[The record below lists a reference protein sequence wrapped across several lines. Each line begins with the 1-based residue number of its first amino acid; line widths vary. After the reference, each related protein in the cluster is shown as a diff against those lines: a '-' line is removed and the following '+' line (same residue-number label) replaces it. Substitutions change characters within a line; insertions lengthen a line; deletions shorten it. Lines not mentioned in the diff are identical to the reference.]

1 MSEEPDMWQEI
12 IYPVA
17 FVLIVLLPAP
27 LLGNYL
33 YRVFEGKS
41 RWLAPL
47 ERATLACCGTDGR
60 EQDWKSYAL
69 SLLAFNGAG
78 FGLLFLILL
87 AQGLLPLNPQQLPGL
102 NWQLAF
108 NTAVSFMTNTNWQAY
123 SGEASLSYF
132 SQMVGLTTQNFV
144 SAATGAAVA
153 IALFRG
159 IARQQTTHLGNFW
172 QDLVRFCLYV
182 LLPMALILALLL
194 VWQGVPQSLSAYLPF
209 HALEGQEQLLPLG
222 PAASQIAIKQLGSNG
237 GGFFGINSAHPF
249 ENPTA
254 LSNWLEMVALLTL
267 AAAMVCTLGRYVKD
281 LAHSRAI
288 LIAMTIMLVLGLC
301 LAIGQELKPDPA
313 LAHLTSE
320 AGNWEGKESRFGPVL
335 SSIWEVAT
343 TAASNGSV
351 NAMHDSFAPLAGMV
365 AMINMLLGEV
375 VFGGVGAGIYG
386 MMLFVLL
393 TVFLCGLMV
402 GRTPTYLGKRLG
414 ITEMKWV
421 VASMLVMPVGVL
433 VIGGITLLMPDSAT
447 VIGHDGPHGLSLG
460 RRQQRLRLRRLCRR
474 RQLAVH
480 RHRAG
485 HAARSL
491 RLHHSGAGHRR
502 SAGPRPAP
510 GDERRGLPN
519 QRPALHHPADRHRA
533 ADGGAL
539 LPAGTGAGPGGGTPE
554 PAGRCLLM
562 LHTRLICVTNY
573 SMQGAFQ

>member
-1 MSEEPDMWQEI
+1 MWQEV

-17 FVLIVLLPAP
+17 FVLLVLLPAP
-27 LLGNYL
+27 LLGSYI

-41 RWLAPL
+41 RWLSPI

-78 FGLLFLILL
+78 FGLLFLILM

-102 NWQLAF
+102 NWELAF

-144 SAATGAAVA
+144 SAGTGATVAV
-153 IALFRG
+153 ALFRG
-159 IARQQTTHLGNFW
+159 ISRQQTIHLGNFW

-182 LLPMALILALLL
+182 LLPMALIMALLL
-194 VWQGVPQSLSAYLPF
+194 VWQGVPQTLSAYLPF
-209 HALEGQEQLLPLG
+209 HSLEGQEQLLPLG

-237 GGFFGINSAHPF
+237 GGFFGVNSAHPF

-267 AAAMVCTLGRYVKD
+267 PAALVCTLGRYVKD
-281 LAHSRAI
+281 TGHGRAI
-288 LIAMTIMLVLGLC
+288 LTAMALLFVLGLS
-301 LAIGQELKPDPA
+301 LSVTQEMRPDPN
-313 LAHLTSE
+313 LTQLTTQM
-320 AGNWEGKESRFGPVL
+320 GNWEGKESRFGPVL

-351 NAMHDSFAPLAGMV
+351 NAMHDSFTPLGGMV
-365 AMINMLLGEV
+365 GMFNMLLGEV

-433 VIGGITLLMPDSAT
+433 VLGGVTLLMPDAST
-447 VIGHDGPHGLSLG
+447 IIGHEGPHGLSRLIYAYASAAGNNGSAFAGLAAADSWQCIAIGLAMLLG
-460 RRQQRLRLRRLCRR
+460 RFGYIIPVLAIAG
-474 RQLAVH
+474 QLA
-480 RHRAG
+480 RAPRQETG
-485 HAARSL
+485 ESDFPIRGPLFITLLIITVLLIGGLSFLPVLALGPVAEHLSL
-491 RLHHSGAGHRR
+491 
-502 SAGPRPAP
+502 
-510 GDERRGLPN
+510 
-519 QRPALHHPADRHRA
+519 
-533 ADGGAL
+533 
-539 LPAGTGAGPGGGTPE
+539 
-554 PAGRCLLM
+554 
-562 LHTRLICVTNY
+562 
-573 SMQGAFQ
+573 MQGAF

>member
-1 MSEEPDMWQEI
+1 MWQEV

-17 FVLIVLLPAP
+17 FVLLVLLPAP
-27 LLGNYL
+27 LLGSYI

-41 RWLAPL
+41 RWLSPI

-78 FGLLFLILL
+78 FGLLFLILM

-102 NWQLAF
+102 NWELAF

-144 SAATGAAVA
+144 SAGTGATVAV
-153 IALFRG
+153 ALFRG
-159 IARQQTTHLGNFW
+159 ISRQQTIHLGNFW

-182 LLPMALILALLL
+182 LLPMALIMALLL

-209 HALEGQEQLLPLG
+209 HSLEGQEQLLPLG

-237 GGFFGINSAHPF
+237 GGFFGVNSAHPF

-267 AAAMVCTLGRYVKD
+267 PAALVCTLGRYVKD
-281 LAHSRAI
+281 TGHGRAI
-288 LIAMTIMLVLGLC
+288 LTAMALLFVLGLS
-301 LAIGQELKPDPA
+301 LSVTQEMKPDPN
-313 LAHLTSE
+313 LTQLTTQM
-320 AGNWEGKESRFGPVL
+320 GNWEGKESRFGPVL

-351 NAMHDSFAPLAGMV
+351 NAMHDSFTPLGGMV
-365 AMINMLLGEV
+365 GMFNMLLGEV

-433 VIGGITLLMPDSAT
+433 VIGGVTLLMPDAST
-447 VIGHDGPHGLSLG
+447 IIGHEGPHGLSRLIYAYASAAGNNGSAFAGLAAADSWQCIAIGLAMLLG
-460 RRQQRLRLRRLCRR
+460 RFGYIIPVLAIAG
-474 RQLAVH
+474 QLA
-480 RHRAG
+480 RAPRQETG
-485 HAARSL
+485 ESDFPIRGPLFITLLIITVLLIGGLSFLPVLALGPVAEHLSL
-491 RLHHSGAGHRR
+491 
-502 SAGPRPAP
+502 
-510 GDERRGLPN
+510 
-519 QRPALHHPADRHRA
+519 
-533 ADGGAL
+533 
-539 LPAGTGAGPGGGTPE
+539 
-554 PAGRCLLM
+554 
-562 LHTRLICVTNY
+562 I
-573 SMQGAFQ
+573 QGAF

>member
-1 MSEEPDMWQEI
+1 MWQEI

-17 FVLIVLLPAP
+17 FVLLVLLPAP

-41 RWLAPL
+41 RWLAPV

-237 GGFFGINSAHPF
+237 GGFFGV
-249 ENPTA
+249 T
-254 LSNWLEMVALLTL
+254 LLTL

-288 LIAMTIMLVLGLC
+288 LVAMTLMMVIGLFVS
-301 LAIGQELKPDPA
+301 ITQELKPDPA
-313 LAHLTSE
+313 LAQLTTDASSR
-320 AGNWEGKESRFGPVL
+320 AGNWEGKESRFGPLL

-343 TAASNGSV
+343 TAASTGAV
-351 NAMHDSFAPLAGMV
+351 NAMHDSFTPLGGMV
-365 AMINMLLGEV
+365 GMINMLLGEV
-375 VFGGVGAGIYG
+375 IFGGVGSGIYG

-447 VIGHDGPHGLSLG
+447 VIGHDGPHGLSRLIYAYASAAGNNGSAFAGLAAADSWQCIAIGLAMLLG
-460 RRQQRLRLRRLCRR
+460 RFGYIIPVLAIAG
-474 RQLAVH
+474 QLA
-480 RHRAG
+480 RAPRQE
-485 HAARSL
+485 RSEGDFPV
-491 RLHHSGAGHRR
+491 SGPLFITLLIVTVLLMGGLSFLPVLAL
-502 SAGPRPAP
+502 GPVA
-510 GDERRGLPN
+510 EHLS
-519 QRPALHHPADRHRA
+519 LL
-533 ADGGAL
+533 GGA
-539 LPAGTGAGPGGGTPE
+539 
-554 PAGRCLLM
+554 
-562 LHTRLICVTNY
+562 
-573 SMQGAFQ
+573 F

>member
-1 MSEEPDMWQEI
+1 MWQEV

-17 FVLIVLLPAP
+17 FVLLVLLPAP
-27 LLGNYL
+27 LLGSYI

-41 RWLAPL
+41 RWLSPI

-78 FGLLFLILL
+78 FGLLFLILM

-102 NWQLAF
+102 NWELAF

-144 SAATGAAVA
+144 SAGTGATVAV
-153 IALFRG
+153 ALFRG
-159 IARQQTTHLGNFW
+159 ISRQQTIHLGNFW

-182 LLPMALILALLL
+182 LLPMALIMALLL

-209 HALEGQEQLLPLG
+209 HSLEGQEQLLPLG

-237 GGFFGINSAHPF
+237 GGFFGVNSAHPF

-267 AAAMVCTLGRYVKD
+267 PAALVCTLGRYVKD
-281 LAHSRAI
+281 TGHGRAI
-288 LIAMTIMLVLGLC
+288 LTAMALLFILGLS
-301 LAIGQELKPDPA
+301 LSVTQEMKPDPN
-313 LAHLTSE
+313 LTQLTTQM
-320 AGNWEGKESRFGPVL
+320 GNWEGKESRFGPVL

-351 NAMHDSFAPLAGMV
+351 NAMHDSFTPLGGMV
-365 AMINMLLGEV
+365 GMFNMLLGEV

-433 VIGGITLLMPDSAT
+433 VIGGVTLLMPDAST
-447 VIGHDGPHGLSLG
+447 IIGHEGPHGLSRLIYAYASAAGNNGSAFAGLAAADSWQCIAIGLAMLLG
-460 RRQQRLRLRRLCRR
+460 RFGYIIPVLAIAG
-474 RQLAVH
+474 QLA
-480 RHRAG
+480 RAPRQEKG
-485 HAARSL
+485 ESDFPIRGPLFITLLIITVLLIGGLSFLPVLALGPVAEHLSL
-491 RLHHSGAGHRR
+491 
-502 SAGPRPAP
+502 
-510 GDERRGLPN
+510 
-519 QRPALHHPADRHRA
+519 
-533 ADGGAL
+533 
-539 LPAGTGAGPGGGTPE
+539 
-554 PAGRCLLM
+554 
-562 LHTRLICVTNY
+562 
-573 SMQGAFQ
+573 MQGAF

>member
-1 MSEEPDMWQEI
+1 MWQEV

-17 FVLIVLLPAP
+17 FVLLVLLPAP
-27 LLGNYL
+27 LLGSYI

-41 RWLAPL
+41 RWLSPI

-78 FGLLFLILL
+78 FGLLFLILM

-102 NWQLAF
+102 NWELAF

-144 SAATGAAVA
+144 SAGTGATVAV
-153 IALFRG
+153 ALFRG
-159 IARQQTTHLGNFW
+159 ISRQQTIHLGNFW

-182 LLPMALILALLL
+182 LLPMALIMALLL

-209 HALEGQEQLLPLG
+209 HSLEGQEQLLPLG

-237 GGFFGINSAHPF
+237 GGFFGVNSAHPF

-267 AAAMVCTLGRYVKD
+267 PAALVCTLGRYVKD
-281 LAHSRAI
+281 TGHGRAI
-288 LIAMTIMLVLGLC
+288 LTAMALLFVLGLS
-301 LAIGQELKPDPA
+301 ISVTQEMKPDPN
-313 LAHLTSE
+313 LTQLTTQV
-320 AGNWEGKESRFGPVL
+320 GNWEGKESRFGPVL

-351 NAMHDSFAPLAGMV
+351 NAMHDSFTPLGGMV
-365 AMINMLLGEV
+365 GMFNMLLGEV

-433 VIGGITLLMPDSAT
+433 VIGGVTLLMPDAST
-447 VIGHDGPHGLSLG
+447 IIGHEGPHGLSRLIYAYASAAGNNGSAFAGLAAADSWQCIAIGLAMLLG
-460 RRQQRLRLRRLCRR
+460 RFGYIIPVLAIAG
-474 RQLAVH
+474 QLA
-480 RHRAG
+480 RAPRQETG
-485 HAARSL
+485 ESDFPIRGPLFITLLIITVLLIGGLSFLPVLALGPVAEHLSL
-491 RLHHSGAGHRR
+491 
-502 SAGPRPAP
+502 
-510 GDERRGLPN
+510 
-519 QRPALHHPADRHRA
+519 
-533 ADGGAL
+533 
-539 LPAGTGAGPGGGTPE
+539 
-554 PAGRCLLM
+554 
-562 LHTRLICVTNY
+562 
-573 SMQGAFQ
+573 MQGAF

>member
-1 MSEEPDMWQEI
+1 MWQEV

-17 FVLIVLLPAP
+17 FVLLVLLPAP
-27 LLGNYL
+27 LLGNYI
-33 YRVFEGKS
+33 YRVFEGKT
-41 RWLAPL
+41 RWLAPV

-78 FGLLFLILL
+78 FGLLFLILM

-102 NWQLAF
+102 SWQLAF

-144 SAATGAAVA
+144 SAGTGAAVA

-159 IARQQTTHLGNFW
+159 IARQQTINLGNFW

-182 LLPMALILALLL
+182 LLPIALIMALVL

-209 HALEGQEQLLPLG
+209 HGVEGQEQLLPLG

-254 LSNWLEMVALLTL
+254 LSNWLEMVTLLTI
-267 AAAMVCTLGRYVKD
+267 AAAMVFTLGRYVKD
-281 LAHSRAI
+281 MAHSRAI
-288 LIAMTIMLVLGLC
+288 LGAMTLMLVLGLFVS
-301 LAIGQELKPDPA
+301 ITQELKLDPA
-313 LAHLTSE
+313 LAHLTTDASNM

-365 AMINMLLGEV
+365 GMINMLLGEV

-433 VIGGITLLMPDSAT
+433 VIGGVTLLMPDAST
-447 VIGHDGPHGLSLG
+447 IIGHDGPHGLSRLIYAYASAAGNNGSAFAGFAAGDNWQCIAIGLAMLLG
-460 RRQQRLRLRRLCRR
+460 RFGYIIPVLAIAG
-474 RQLAVH
+474 QLA
-480 RHRAG
+480 RAPRQETSEG
-485 HAARSL
+485 DFPISGPLFVTLLIITVLLIGGLSFLPVLALGPVAEHLSL
-491 RLHHSGAGHRR
+491 L
-502 SAGPRPAP
+502 
-510 GDERRGLPN
+510 
-519 QRPALHHPADRHRA
+519 
-533 ADGGAL
+533 GGA
-539 LPAGTGAGPGGGTPE
+539 
-554 PAGRCLLM
+554 
-562 LHTRLICVTNY
+562 
-573 SMQGAFQ
+573 F

>member
-1 MSEEPDMWQEI
+1 MWQEV

-17 FVLIVLLPAP
+17 FVLLVLLPAP
-27 LLGNYL
+27 LLGSYI

-41 RWLAPL
+41 RWLSPI

-78 FGLLFLILL
+78 FGLLFLILM

-102 NWQLAF
+102 NWELAF

-144 SAATGAAVA
+144 SAGTGATVAV
-153 IALFRG
+153 ALFRG
-159 IARQQTTHLGNFW
+159 ISRQQTIHLGNFW

-182 LLPMALILALLL
+182 LLPMALIMALLL

-209 HALEGQEQLLPLG
+209 HSLEGQEQLLPLG

-237 GGFFGINSAHPF
+237 GGFFGVNSAHPF

-267 AAAMVCTLGRYVKD
+267 PAALVCTLGRYVKD
-281 LAHSRAI
+281 TGHGRAI
-288 LIAMTIMLVLGLC
+288 LTAMALLFVLGLS
-301 LAIGQELKPDPA
+301 LSVTQEMKPDPN
-313 LAHLTSE
+313 LTQLTTQV
-320 AGNWEGKESRFGPVL
+320 GNWEGKESRFGPVL

-351 NAMHDSFAPLAGMV
+351 NAMHDSFTPLGGMV
-365 AMINMLLGEV
+365 GMFNMLLGEV

-433 VIGGITLLMPDSAT
+433 VIGGVTLLMPDAST
-447 VIGHDGPHGLSLG
+447 IIGHEGPHGLSRLIYAYASAAGNNGSAFAGLAAADSWQCIAIGLAMLLG
-460 RRQQRLRLRRLCRR
+460 RFGYIIPVLAIAG
-474 RQLAVH
+474 QLA
-480 RHRAG
+480 RAPRQETG
-485 HAARSL
+485 ESDFPIR
-491 RLHHSGAGHRR
+491 
-502 SAGPRPAP
+502 GPLFITLLIITVLLI
-510 GDERRGLPN
+510 GGLSFLPVL
-519 QRPALHHPADRHRA
+519 AL
-533 ADGGAL
+533 
-539 LPAGTGAGPGGGTPE
+539 GPVAE
-554 PAGRCLLM
+554 HLNL
-562 LHTRLICVTNY
+562 
-573 SMQGAFQ
+573 MQGAF

>member
-1 MSEEPDMWQEI
+1 MWQEM

-17 FVLIVLLPAP
+17 FVLLVLLPAP

-33 YRVFEGKS
+33 YRVFEGQC
-41 RWLAPL
+41 RWLAPV
-47 ERATLACCGTDGR
+47 ERATLLCCGTDGR
-60 EQDWKSYAL
+60 EQDWKSYTL

-78 FGLLFLILL
+78 FGLLFLILM

-153 IALFRG
+153 VAMFRG

-172 QDLVRFCLYV
+172 LDLVRFCLYV
-182 LLPMALILALLL
+182 LLPMSLILALLL

-209 HALEGQEQLLPLG
+209 HTLEGQEQLLPLG

-237 GGFFGINSAHPF
+237 GGFFGINSAHPL

-267 AAAMVCTLGRYVKD
+267 AAAMVFTLGRYVKD
-281 LAHSRAI
+281 MAHSRAI
-288 LIAMTIMLVLGLC
+288 VIAMTIMLALGLFVS
-301 LAIGQELKPDPA
+301 ITQEMKLDPA
-313 LAHLTSE
+313 LTHLASE

-351 NAMHDSFAPLAGMV
+351 NSMHDSFAPLSGMV

-433 VIGGITLLMPDSAT
+433 VIGGVTLLMPDAAT
-447 VIGHDGPHGLSLG
+447 IIGHDGPHGLSRLIYAYASAAGNNGSAFAGFAAGDNWQCVAIGLAMLLG
-460 RRQQRLRLRRLCRR
+460 RFGYIIPIMAIAG
-474 RQLAVH
+474 QLA
-480 RHRAG
+480 RAPRQEISEG
-485 HAARSL
+485 DFPIR
-491 RLHHSGAGHRR
+491 
-502 SAGPRPAP
+502 GPLFITLLIITVLLI
-510 GDERRGLPN
+510 GGLSFLPVL
-519 QRPALHHPADRHRA
+519 AL
-533 ADGGAL
+533 
-539 LPAGTGAGPGGGTPE
+539 GPVAE
-554 PAGRCLLM
+554 HLM
-562 LHTRLICVTNY
+562 L
-573 SMQGAFQ
+573 GAF

>member
-1 MSEEPDMWQEI
+1 MWQEM

-17 FVLIVLLPAP
+17 FVLLVLLPAP

-33 YRVFEGKS
+33 YRVFEGQC
-41 RWLAPL
+41 RWLAPV
-47 ERATLACCGTDGR
+47 ERATLLCCGTDGR
-60 EQDWKSYAL
+60 EQDWKSYTL

-78 FGLLFLILL
+78 FGLLFLILM

-153 IALFRG
+153 VAMFRG

-172 QDLVRFCLYV
+172 LDLVRFCLYV
-182 LLPMALILALLL
+182 LLPMSLILALLL

-209 HALEGQEQLLPLG
+209 HTLEGQEQLLPLG

-267 AAAMVCTLGRYVKD
+267 AAAMVFTLGRYVKD
-281 LAHSRAI
+281 MAHSRAI
-288 LIAMTIMLVLGLC
+288 VIAMTIMLALGLFVS
-301 LAIGQELKPDPA
+301 ITQEMKLDPA
-313 LAHLTSE
+313 LTHLASE

-351 NAMHDSFAPLAGMV
+351 NSMHDSFAPLSGMV

-433 VIGGITLLMPDSAT
+433 VIGGVTLLMPDAST
-447 VIGHDGPHGLSLG
+447 IIGHDGPHGLSRLIYAYASAAGNNGSAFAGFAAGDNWQCVAIGLAMLLG
-460 RRQQRLRLRRLCRR
+460 RFGYIIPIMAIAG
-474 RQLAVH
+474 QLA
-480 RHRAG
+480 RAPRQEISEG
-485 HAARSL
+485 DFPIR
-491 RLHHSGAGHRR
+491 
-502 SAGPRPAP
+502 GPLFITLLIITVLLI
-510 GDERRGLPN
+510 GGLSFLPVL
-519 QRPALHHPADRHRA
+519 AL
-533 ADGGAL
+533 
-539 LPAGTGAGPGGGTPE
+539 GPVAE
-554 PAGRCLLM
+554 HLM
-562 LHTRLICVTNY
+562 L
-573 SMQGAFQ
+573 GAF

>member
-1 MSEEPDMWQEI
+1 MWQEV

-17 FVLIVLLPAP
+17 FVLLVLLPAP
-27 LLGNYL
+27 LLGSYI

-41 RWLAPL
+41 RWLSPI

-78 FGLLFLILL
+78 FGLLFLILM

-102 NWQLAF
+102 NWELAF

-144 SAATGAAVA
+144 SAGTGATVAV
-153 IALFRG
+153 ALFRG
-159 IARQQTTHLGNFW
+159 ISRQQTIHLGNFW

-182 LLPMALILALLL
+182 LLPMALIMALLL

-209 HALEGQEQLLPLG
+209 HSLEGQEQLLPLG

-237 GGFFGINSAHPF
+237 GGFFGVNSAHPF

-267 AAAMVCTLGRYVKD
+267 PAALVCTLGRYVKD
-281 LAHSRAI
+281 TGHGRAI
-288 LIAMTIMLVLGLC
+288 LTAMALLFVLGLS
-301 LAIGQELKPDPA
+301 ISVTQEMKPDPN
-313 LAHLTSE
+313 LTQLTTQV
-320 AGNWEGKESRFGPVL
+320 GNWEGKESRFGPVL

-351 NAMHDSFAPLAGMV
+351 NAMHDSFTPLGGMV
-365 AMINMLLGEV
+365 GMFNMLLGEV

-433 VIGGITLLMPDSAT
+433 VIGGVTLLMPDAST
-447 VIGHDGPHGLSLG
+447 IIGHEGPHGLSRLIYAYASAAGNNGSAFAGLAAADSWQCIAIGLAMLLG
-460 RRQQRLRLRRLCRR
+460 RFGYIIPVLAIAG
-474 RQLAVH
+474 QLA
-480 RHRAG
+480 RAPRQETG
-485 HAARSL
+485 EGDFPIRGPLFITLLIITVLLIGGLSFLPVLALGPVAEHLSL
-491 RLHHSGAGHRR
+491 
-502 SAGPRPAP
+502 
-510 GDERRGLPN
+510 
-519 QRPALHHPADRHRA
+519 
-533 ADGGAL
+533 
-539 LPAGTGAGPGGGTPE
+539 
-554 PAGRCLLM
+554 
-562 LHTRLICVTNY
+562 
-573 SMQGAFQ
+573 MQGAF

>member
-1 MSEEPDMWQEI
+1 MWQEV

-17 FVLIVLLPAP
+17 FVLLVLLPAP
-27 LLGNYL
+27 LLGSYI

-41 RWLAPL
+41 RWLSPI

-78 FGLLFLILL
+78 FGLLFLILM
-87 AQGLLPLNPQQLPGL
+87 AQGLLPLNPLQLPGL
-102 NWQLAF
+102 NWELAF

-144 SAATGAAVA
+144 SAGTGAAVA
-153 IALFRG
+153 VALFRG
-159 IARQQTTHLGNFW
+159 ISRQQTIHLGNFW

-182 LLPMALILALLL
+182 LLPMALIMALLL

-209 HALEGQEQLLPLG
+209 HSLEGQEQLLPLG

-237 GGFFGINSAHPF
+237 GGFFGVNSAHPF

-267 AAAMVCTLGRYVKD
+267 PAALVCTLGRYVKD
-281 LAHSRAI
+281 TGHGRAI
-288 LIAMTIMLVLGLC
+288 LTAMALLFVLGLS
-301 LAIGQELKPDPA
+301 ISVTQEMKPDPN
-313 LAHLTSE
+313 LTQLTTQV
-320 AGNWEGKESRFGPVL
+320 GNWEGKESRFGPVL

-351 NAMHDSFAPLAGMV
+351 NAMHDSFTPLGGMV
-365 AMINMLLGEV
+365 GMFNMLLGEV

-421 VASMLVMPVGVL
+421 VASMLVMPAGVL
-433 VIGGITLLMPDSAT
+433 VIGGVTLLMPDAST
-447 VIGHDGPHGLSLG
+447 IIGHEGHHGLSRLIYAYASAAGNNGSAFAGLAAADSWQCIAIGLAMLLG
-460 RRQQRLRLRRLCRR
+460 RFGYIIPVLAIAG
-474 RQLAVH
+474 QLA
-480 RHRAG
+480 RAPRQETG
-485 HAARSL
+485 ESDFPIRGPLFITLLIITVLLIGGLSFLPVLALGPVAEHLSL
-491 RLHHSGAGHRR
+491 
-502 SAGPRPAP
+502 
-510 GDERRGLPN
+510 
-519 QRPALHHPADRHRA
+519 
-533 ADGGAL
+533 
-539 LPAGTGAGPGGGTPE
+539 
-554 PAGRCLLM
+554 
-562 LHTRLICVTNY
+562 
-573 SMQGAFQ
+573 MQGAF

>member
-1 MSEEPDMWQEI
+1 MWQEV

-17 FVLIVLLPAP
+17 FVLLVLLPAP
-27 LLGNYL
+27 LLGSYI

-41 RWLAPL
+41 RWLSPI

-78 FGLLFLILL
+78 FGLLFLILM

-102 NWQLAF
+102 NWELAF

-144 SAATGAAVA
+144 SAGTGATVAV
-153 IALFRG
+153 ALFRG
-159 IARQQTTHLGNFW
+159 ISRQQTIHLGNFW

-182 LLPMALILALLL
+182 LLPLALIMALLL

-209 HALEGQEQLLPLG
+209 HSLEGQEQLLPLG

-237 GGFFGINSAHPF
+237 GGFFGVNSAHPF

-267 AAAMVCTLGRYVKD
+267 PAALVCTLGRYVKD
-281 LAHSRAI
+281 TGHGRAI
-288 LIAMTIMLVLGLC
+288 LTAMALLFILGLS
-301 LAIGQELKPDPA
+301 LSVTQEMKPDPN
-313 LAHLTSE
+313 LTQLTTQM
-320 AGNWEGKESRFGPVL
+320 GNWEGKESRFGPVL

-351 NAMHDSFAPLAGMV
+351 NAMHDSFTPLGGMV
-365 AMINMLLGEV
+365 GMFNMLLGEV

-433 VIGGITLLMPDSAT
+433 VIGGVTLLMPDAST
-447 VIGHDGPHGLSLG
+447 IIGHEGPHGLSRLIYAYASAAGNNGSAFAGLAAADSWQCIAIGLAMLLG
-460 RRQQRLRLRRLCRR
+460 RFGYIIPVLAIAG
-474 RQLAVH
+474 QLA
-480 RHRAG
+480 RAPRQETG
-485 HAARSL
+485 ESDFPIRGPLFITLLIITVLLIGGLSFLPVLALGPVAEHLSL
-491 RLHHSGAGHRR
+491 
-502 SAGPRPAP
+502 
-510 GDERRGLPN
+510 
-519 QRPALHHPADRHRA
+519 
-533 ADGGAL
+533 
-539 LPAGTGAGPGGGTPE
+539 
-554 PAGRCLLM
+554 
-562 LHTRLICVTNY
+562 
-573 SMQGAFQ
+573 MQGAF

>member
-1 MSEEPDMWQEI
+1 MWQEV

-17 FVLIVLLPAP
+17 FVLLVLLPAP
-27 LLGNYL
+27 LLGSYM

-41 RWLAPL
+41 RWLSPI

-69 SLLAFNGAG
+69 SLLAFNGVG
-78 FGLLFLILL
+78 FGLLFLILM

-102 NWQLAF
+102 NWELAF

-144 SAATGAAVA
+144 SAGTGAAVA
-153 IALFRG
+153 VALFRG
-159 IARQQTTHLGNFW
+159 ISRQQTIHLGNFW

-182 LLPMALILALLL
+182 LLPLALIMALLL

-209 HALEGQEQLLPLG
+209 HSLEGQEQLLPLG

-237 GGFFGINSAHPF
+237 GGFFGVNSAHPF

-254 LSNWLEMVALLTL
+254 LSNWLEMVTLLTIP
-267 AAAMVCTLGRYVKD
+267 AALVCTLGRYVKD
-281 LAHSRAI
+281 TGHGRAI
-288 LIAMTIMLVLGLC
+288 LTAMALLFVLGLC
-301 LAIGQELKPDPA
+301 LSLSQEMKLDPN
-313 LAHLTSE
+313 LADITSQ

-343 TAASNGSV
+343 TAASNGAV
-351 NAMHDSFAPLAGMV
+351 NSMHDSFTPLGGMV
-365 AMINMLLGEV
+365 GMINMLLGEV
-375 VFGGVGAGIYG
+375 IFGGVGSGIYG

-433 VIGGITLLMPDSAT
+433 VLGGVTLLMPDAST
-447 VIGHDGPHGLSLG
+447 IIGHEGPHGLSRLIYAYASAAGNNGSAFAGLAAADSWQCIAIGLAMLLG
-460 RRQQRLRLRRLCRR
+460 RFGYIIPVLAIAG
-474 RQLAVH
+474 QLA
-480 RHRAG
+480 RAPRQETG
-485 HAARSL
+485 EGDFPIRGPLFITLLIITVLLIGGLSFLPVLALGPVAEHLSL
-491 RLHHSGAGHRR
+491 
-502 SAGPRPAP
+502 
-510 GDERRGLPN
+510 
-519 QRPALHHPADRHRA
+519 
-533 ADGGAL
+533 
-539 LPAGTGAGPGGGTPE
+539 
-554 PAGRCLLM
+554 
-562 LHTRLICVTNY
+562 
-573 SMQGAFQ
+573 MQGAF

>member
-1 MSEEPDMWQEI
+1 MWQEV

-17 FVLIVLLPAP
+17 FVLLVLLPAP
-27 LLGNYL
+27 LLGSYM

-41 RWLAPL
+41 RWLSPI

-78 FGLLFLILL
+78 FGLLFLILM

-102 NWQLAF
+102 NWELAF

-144 SAATGAAVA
+144 SAGTGAAVA
-153 IALFRG
+153 VALFRG
-159 IARQQTTHLGNFW
+159 ISRQQTIHLGNFW

-182 LLPMALILALLL
+182 LLPLALIMALLL

-209 HALEGQEQLLPLG
+209 HSLEGQEQLLPLG

-237 GGFFGINSAHPF
+237 GGFFGVNSAHPF

-254 LSNWLEMVALLTL
+254 LSNWLEMVTLLTIP
-267 AAAMVCTLGRYVKD
+267 AALVCTLGRYVKD
-281 LAHSRAI
+281 TGHGRAI
-288 LIAMTIMLVLGLC
+288 LTAMALLFVLGLC
-301 LAIGQELKPDPA
+301 LSLSQEMKLDPN
-313 LAHLTSE
+313 LADITSQ

-343 TAASNGSV
+343 TAASNGAV
-351 NAMHDSFAPLAGMV
+351 NSMHDSFTPLGGMV
-365 AMINMLLGEV
+365 GMINMLLGEV
-375 VFGGVGAGIYG
+375 IFGGVGSGIYG

-433 VIGGITLLMPDSAT
+433 VLGGVTLLMPDAST
-447 VIGHDGPHGLSLG
+447 IIGHEGPHGLSRLIYAYASAAGNNGSAFAGLAAADSWQCIAIGLAMLLG
-460 RRQQRLRLRRLCRR
+460 RFGYIIPVLAIAG
-474 RQLAVH
+474 QLA
-480 RHRAG
+480 RAPRQETG
-485 HAARSL
+485 EGDFPIRGPLFITLLIITVLLIGGLSFLPVLALGPVAEHLSL
-491 RLHHSGAGHRR
+491 
-502 SAGPRPAP
+502 
-510 GDERRGLPN
+510 
-519 QRPALHHPADRHRA
+519 
-533 ADGGAL
+533 
-539 LPAGTGAGPGGGTPE
+539 
-554 PAGRCLLM
+554 
-562 LHTRLICVTNY
+562 
-573 SMQGAFQ
+573 MQGAF

>member
-1 MSEEPDMWQEI
+1 MWQEV
-12 IYPVA
+12 IYPIA
-17 FVLIVLLPAP
+17 FVLLVLLPAP
-27 LLGNYL
+27 LLGSYI

-41 RWLAPL
+41 RWLSPI

-78 FGLLFLILL
+78 FGLLFLILM

-102 NWQLAF
+102 NWELAF

-144 SAATGAAVA
+144 SAGTGAAVA
-153 IALFRG
+153 VALFRG
-159 IARQQTTHLGNFW
+159 ISRQQTIHLGNFW

-182 LLPMALILALLL
+182 LLPLALIMALLL

-209 HALEGQEQLLPLG
+209 HSLEGQEQLLPLG

-237 GGFFGINSAHPF
+237 GGFFGVNSAHPF

-254 LSNWLEMVALLTL
+254 LSNWLEMVTLLTIP
-267 AAAMVCTLGRYVKD
+267 AALVCTLGRYVKD
-281 LAHSRAI
+281 TGHGRAI
-288 LIAMTIMLVLGLC
+288 LTAMALLFVLGLC
-301 LAIGQELKPDPA
+301 LSLSQEMKLDPN
-313 LAHLTSE
+313 LADITSQ

-343 TAASNGSV
+343 TAASNGAV
-351 NAMHDSFAPLAGMV
+351 NSMHDSFTPLGGMV
-365 AMINMLLGEV
+365 GMINMLLGEV
-375 VFGGVGAGIYG
+375 IFGGVGSGIYG

-433 VIGGITLLMPDSAT
+433 VLGGVTLLMPDAST
-447 VIGHDGPHGLSLG
+447 IIGHEGPHGLSRLIYAYASAAGNNGSAFAGLAAADSWQCIAIGLAMLLG
-460 RRQQRLRLRRLCRR
+460 RFGYIIPVLAIAG
-474 RQLAVH
+474 QLA
-480 RHRAG
+480 RAPRQETG
-485 HAARSL
+485 EGDFPIRGPLFITLLIITVLLIGGLSFLPVLALGPVAEHLSL
-491 RLHHSGAGHRR
+491 
-502 SAGPRPAP
+502 
-510 GDERRGLPN
+510 
-519 QRPALHHPADRHRA
+519 
-533 ADGGAL
+533 
-539 LPAGTGAGPGGGTPE
+539 
-554 PAGRCLLM
+554 
-562 LHTRLICVTNY
+562 
-573 SMQGAFQ
+573 MQGAF

>member
-1 MSEEPDMWQEI
+1 MWQEM

-17 FVLIVLLPAP
+17 FVLLVLLPAP

-33 YRVFEGKS
+33 YRVFEGQC
-41 RWLAPL
+41 RWLAPV
-47 ERATLACCGTDGR
+47 ERATLFCCGTDGR
-60 EQDWKSYAL
+60 EQDWKSYTL

-78 FGLLFLILL
+78 FGLLFLILM

-153 IALFRG
+153 VAMFRG

-172 QDLVRFCLYV
+172 LDLVRFCLYV
-182 LLPMALILALLL
+182 LLPMSLILALLL

-209 HALEGQEQLLPLG
+209 HTLEGQEQLLPLG

-267 AAAMVCTLGRYVKD
+267 AAAMVFTLGRYVKD
-281 LAHSRAI
+281 MAHSRAI
-288 LIAMTIMLVLGLC
+288 VIAMTIMLALGLFVS
-301 LAIGQELKPDPA
+301 ITQEMKLDPA
-313 LAHLTSE
+313 LTHLASE

-351 NAMHDSFAPLAGMV
+351 NSMHDSFAPLSGMV

-375 VFGGVGAGIYG
+375 VFGAVGAGIYG

-433 VIGGITLLMPDSAT
+433 VIGGVTLLMPDAAT
-447 VIGHDGPHGLSLG
+447 IIGHDGPHGLSRLIYAYASAAGNNGSAFAGFAAGDNWQCVAIGLAMLLG
-460 RRQQRLRLRRLCRR
+460 RFGYIIPIMAIAG
-474 RQLAVH
+474 QLA
-480 RHRAG
+480 RAPRQEISEG
-485 HAARSL
+485 DFPIR
-491 RLHHSGAGHRR
+491 
-502 SAGPRPAP
+502 GPLFITLLIITVLLI
-510 GDERRGLPN
+510 GGLSFLPVL
-519 QRPALHHPADRHRA
+519 AL
-533 ADGGAL
+533 
-539 LPAGTGAGPGGGTPE
+539 GPVAE
-554 PAGRCLLM
+554 HLM
-562 LHTRLICVTNY
+562 L
-573 SMQGAFQ
+573 GAF

>member
-1 MSEEPDMWQEI
+1 MWQEV

-17 FVLIVLLPAP
+17 FVLLVLLPAP
-27 LLGNYL
+27 LLGSYI

-41 RWLAPL
+41 RWLSPI

-78 FGLLFLILL
+78 FGLLFLILM
-87 AQGLLPLNPQQLPGL
+87 AQGLLPLNPLQLPGL
-102 NWQLAF
+102 NWELAF

-144 SAATGAAVA
+144 SAGTGAAVA
-153 IALFRG
+153 VALFRG
-159 IARQQTTHLGNFW
+159 ISRQQTIHLGNFW

-182 LLPMALILALLL
+182 LLPMALIMALLL

-209 HALEGQEQLLPLG
+209 HSLEGQEQLLPLG

-237 GGFFGINSAHPF
+237 GGFFGVNSAHPF

-267 AAAMVCTLGRYVKD
+267 PAALVCTLGRYVKD
-281 LAHSRAI
+281 TGHGRAI
-288 LIAMTIMLVLGLC
+288 LTAMALLFVLGLS
-301 LAIGQELKPDPA
+301 ISVTQEMKPDPN
-313 LAHLTSE
+313 LTQLTTQV
-320 AGNWEGKESRFGPVL
+320 GNWEGKESRFGPVL

-351 NAMHDSFAPLAGMV
+351 NAMHDSFTPLGGMV
-365 AMINMLLGEV
+365 GMFNMLLGEV

-421 VASMLVMPVGVL
+421 VASMLVMPAGVL
-433 VIGGITLLMPDSAT
+433 VIGGVTLLMPDAST
-447 VIGHDGPHGLSLG
+447 IIGHEGPHGLSRLIYAYASAAGNNGSAFAGLAAADSWQCIAIGLAMLLG
-460 RRQQRLRLRRLCRR
+460 RFGYIIPVLAIAG
-474 RQLAVH
+474 QLA
-480 RHRAG
+480 RAPRQETG
-485 HAARSL
+485 EGDFPIRGPLFITLLIITVLLIGGLSFLPVLALGPVAEHLSL
-491 RLHHSGAGHRR
+491 
-502 SAGPRPAP
+502 
-510 GDERRGLPN
+510 
-519 QRPALHHPADRHRA
+519 
-533 ADGGAL
+533 
-539 LPAGTGAGPGGGTPE
+539 
-554 PAGRCLLM
+554 
-562 LHTRLICVTNY
+562 
-573 SMQGAFQ
+573 MQGAF

>member
-1 MSEEPDMWQEI
+1 MWQEM

-17 FVLIVLLPAP
+17 FVLLVLLPAP

-33 YRVFEGKS
+33 YRVFEGQC
-41 RWLAPL
+41 RWLAPV
-47 ERATLACCGTDGR
+47 ERATLFCCGTDGR
-60 EQDWKSYAL
+60 EQDWKSYTL

-78 FGLLFLILL
+78 FGLLFLILM

-153 IALFRG
+153 VAMFRG

-172 QDLVRFCLYV
+172 LDLVRFCLYV
-182 LLPMALILALLL
+182 LLPMSLILALLL

-209 HALEGQEQLLPLG
+209 HTLEGQEQLLPLG

-267 AAAMVCTLGRYVKD
+267 AAAMVFTLGRYVKD
-281 LAHSRAI
+281 MAHSRAI
-288 LIAMTIMLVLGLC
+288 VIAMTIMLALGLFVS
-301 LAIGQELKPDPA
+301 ITQEMKLDPA
-313 LAHLTSE
+313 LTHLASE

-351 NAMHDSFAPLAGMV
+351 NAMHDSFAPLSGMV

-433 VIGGITLLMPDSAT
+433 VIGGVTLLMPDAAT
-447 VIGHDGPHGLSLG
+447 IIGHDGPHGLSRLIYAYASAAGNNGSAFAGFAAGDNWQCIAIGLAMLLG
-460 RRQQRLRLRRLCRR
+460 RFGYIIPIMAIAG
-474 RQLAVH
+474 QLA
-480 RHRAG
+480 RA
-485 HAARSL
+485 
-491 RLHHSGAGHRR
+491 
-502 SAGPRPAP
+502 PRQEISE
-510 GDERRGLPN
+510 GDFPIRGLLFITLLIITVLLIGGLSFLPVL
-519 QRPALHHPADRHRA
+519 AL
-533 ADGGAL
+533 
-539 LPAGTGAGPGGGTPE
+539 GPVAE
-554 PAGRCLLM
+554 HLM
-562 LHTRLICVTNY
+562 L
-573 SMQGAFQ
+573 GAF

>member
-1 MSEEPDMWQEI
+1 MWQEI

-17 FVLIVLLPAP
+17 FVLLVLLPAP
-27 LLGNYL
+27 LLGNYM
-33 YRVFEGKS
+33 YRVFEGKT
-41 RWLAPL
+41 RWLAPV

-78 FGLLFLILL
+78 FGLLFLILM
-87 AQGLLPLNPQQLPGL
+87 AQGLLPLNPQQLPGMS
-102 NWQLAF
+102 WQLAF

-153 IALFRG
+153 VALFRG
-159 IARQQTTHLGNFW
+159 IARQQTTNLGNFW

-182 LLPMALILALLL
+182 LLPISLIMALVL

-209 HALEGQEQLLPLG
+209 HGVEGQEQLLPLG

-254 LSNWLEMVALLTL
+254 LSNWLEMVTLLTI
-267 AAAMVCTLGRYVKD
+267 AAAMVFTLGRYVKD
-281 LAHSRAI
+281 MAHSRAI
-288 LIAMTIMLVLGLC
+288 LIAMTLMLVLGLFVS
-301 LAIGQELKPDPA
+301 ITQELKLDPA
-313 LAHLTSE
+313 LTHLTTDASNM

-351 NAMHDSFAPLAGMV
+351 NAMHDSFAPLSGMV

-433 VIGGITLLMPDSAT
+433 VIGGVTLLMPDANT
-447 VIGHDGPHGLSLG
+447 IIGHDGPHGLSRLIYAYASAAGNNGSAFAGFAAGDNWQCIAIGLAMLLG
-460 RRQQRLRLRRLCRR
+460 RFGYIIPVLAIAG
-474 RQLAVH
+474 QLA
-480 RHRAG
+480 RAQRQETSEG
-485 HAARSL
+485 DFPISGPLFVTLLIITVLLIGGLSFLPVLALGPVAEHLSL
-491 RLHHSGAGHRR
+491 
-502 SAGPRPAP
+502 
-510 GDERRGLPN
+510 
-519 QRPALHHPADRHRA
+519 
-533 ADGGAL
+533 
-539 LPAGTGAGPGGGTPE
+539 
-554 PAGRCLLM
+554 
-562 LHTRLICVTNY
+562 I
-573 SMQGAFQ
+573 

>member
-1 MSEEPDMWQEI
+1 MWQEV

-17 FVLIVLLPAP
+17 FVLLVLLPAP
-27 LLGNYL
+27 LLGSYI

-41 RWLAPL
+41 RWLSPI

-78 FGLLFLILL
+78 FGLLFLILM

-102 NWQLAF
+102 NWELAF

-144 SAATGAAVA
+144 SAGTGAAVA
-153 IALFRG
+153 VALFRG
-159 IARQQTTHLGNFW
+159 ISRQQTIHLGNFW

-182 LLPMALILALLL
+182 LLPLALIMALLL

-209 HALEGQEQLLPLG
+209 HSLEGQEQLLPLG

-237 GGFFGINSAHPF
+237 GGFFGVNSAHPF

-267 AAAMVCTLGRYVKD
+267 PAALVCTLGRYVKD
-281 LAHSRAI
+281 TGHGRAI
-288 LIAMTIMLVLGLC
+288 LTAMALLFVLRLS
-301 LAIGQELKPDPA
+301 LSVTQEMKPDPN
-313 LAHLTSE
+313 LTQLTTQM
-320 AGNWEGKESRFGPVL
+320 GNWEGKESRFGPVL

-351 NAMHDSFAPLAGMV
+351 NAMHDSFTPLGGMV
-365 AMINMLLGEV
+365 GMFNMLLGEV

-433 VIGGITLLMPDSAT
+433 VIGGVTLLMPDAST
-447 VIGHDGPHGLSLG
+447 IIGHEGPHGLSRLIYAYASAAGNNGSAFAGLAAADSWQCIAIGLAMLLG
-460 RRQQRLRLRRLCRR
+460 RFGYIIPVLAIAG
-474 RQLAVH
+474 QLA
-480 RHRAG
+480 RAPRQETG
-485 HAARSL
+485 ESDFPIRGPLFITLLIITVLLIGGLSFLPVLALGPVAEHLSL
-491 RLHHSGAGHRR
+491 
-502 SAGPRPAP
+502 
-510 GDERRGLPN
+510 
-519 QRPALHHPADRHRA
+519 
-533 ADGGAL
+533 
-539 LPAGTGAGPGGGTPE
+539 
-554 PAGRCLLM
+554 
-562 LHTRLICVTNY
+562 
-573 SMQGAFQ
+573 MQGAF

>member
-1 MSEEPDMWQEI
+1 MWQEM

-17 FVLIVLLPAP
+17 FVLLVLLPAP

-33 YRVFEGKS
+33 YRVFEGQC
-41 RWLAPL
+41 RWLAPV
-47 ERATLACCGTDGR
+47 ERATLLCCGTDGR
-60 EQDWKSYAL
+60 EQDWKSYTL

-78 FGLLFLILL
+78 FGLLFLILM

-153 IALFRG
+153 VAMFRG

-172 QDLVRFCLYV
+172 LDLVRFCLYV
-182 LLPMALILALLL
+182 LLPMSLILALLL

-209 HALEGQEQLLPLG
+209 HTLEGQEQLLPLG

-267 AAAMVCTLGRYVKD
+267 AAAMVFTLGRYVKD
-281 LAHSRAI
+281 MAHSRAI
-288 LIAMTIMLVLGLC
+288 VIAMTIMLALGLFVS
-301 LAIGQELKPDPA
+301 ITQEMKLDPA
-313 LAHLTSE
+313 LTHLASE
-320 AGNWEGKESRFGPVL
+320 AGNWEGKESRFGLVL

-351 NAMHDSFAPLAGMV
+351 NSMHDSFAPLSGMV

-433 VIGGITLLMPDSAT
+433 VIGGVTLLMPDAAT
-447 VIGHDGPHGLSLG
+447 IIGHDGPHGLSRLIYAYASAAGNNGSAFAGFAAGDNWQCVAIGLAMLLG
-460 RRQQRLRLRRLCRR
+460 RFGYIIPIMAIAG
-474 RQLAVH
+474 QLA
-480 RHRAG
+480 RAPRQEISEG
-485 HAARSL
+485 DFPIR
-491 RLHHSGAGHRR
+491 
-502 SAGPRPAP
+502 GPLFITLLIITVLLI
-510 GDERRGLPN
+510 GGLSFLPVL
-519 QRPALHHPADRHRA
+519 AL
-533 ADGGAL
+533 
-539 LPAGTGAGPGGGTPE
+539 GPVAE
-554 PAGRCLLM
+554 HLM
-562 LHTRLICVTNY
+562 L
-573 SMQGAFQ
+573 GAF

>member
-1 MSEEPDMWQEI
+1 MWQEM

-17 FVLIVLLPAP
+17 FVLLVLLPAP

-33 YRVFEGKS
+33 YRVFEGQC
-41 RWLAPL
+41 RWLAPV
-47 ERATLACCGTDGR
+47 ERATLLCCGTDGR
-60 EQDWKSYAL
+60 EQDWKSYTL

-78 FGLLFLILL
+78 FGLLFLILM

-153 IALFRG
+153 VAMFRG

-172 QDLVRFCLYV
+172 LDLVRFCLYV
-182 LLPMALILALLL
+182 LLPMSLILALLL

-209 HALEGQEQLLPLG
+209 HTLEGQEQLLPLG

-267 AAAMVCTLGRYVKD
+267 AAAMVFTLGRYVKD
-281 LAHSRAI
+281 MAHSRAI
-288 LIAMTIMLVLGLC
+288 VIAMTIMLALGLFVS
-301 LAIGQELKPDPA
+301 ITQEMKLDPA
-313 LAHLTSE
+313 LTHLASE

-351 NAMHDSFAPLAGMV
+351 NSMHDSFAPLSGMV

-402 GRTPTYLGKRLG
+402 GHTPTYLGKRLG

-433 VIGGITLLMPDSAT
+433 VIGGVTLLMPDAAT
-447 VIGHDGPHGLSLG
+447 IIGHDGPHGLSRLIYAYASAAGNNGSAFAGFAAGDNWQCVAIGLAMLLG
-460 RRQQRLRLRRLCRR
+460 RFGYIIPIMAIAG
-474 RQLAVH
+474 QLA
-480 RHRAG
+480 RAPRQEISEG
-485 HAARSL
+485 DFPI
-491 RLHHSGAGHRR
+491 SGPLFITLLIITVLLIGGLSFLPVLAL
-502 SAGPRPAP
+502 GPVA
-510 GDERRGLPN
+510 E
-519 QRPALHHPADRHRA
+519 H
-533 ADGGAL
+533 
-539 LPAGTGAGPGGGTPE
+539 
-554 PAGRCLLM
+554 LM
-562 LHTRLICVTNY
+562 L
-573 SMQGAFQ
+573 GAF

>member
-1 MSEEPDMWQEI
+1 MWQEV

-17 FVLIVLLPAP
+17 FVLLVLLPAP
-27 LLGNYL
+27 LLGSYI

-41 RWLAPL
+41 RWLSPI

-69 SLLAFNGAG
+69 SLLAFNGVG
-78 FGLLFLILL
+78 FGLLFLILM

-102 NWQLAF
+102 NWELAF

-144 SAATGAAVA
+144 SAGTGAAVA
-153 IALFRG
+153 VALFRG
-159 IARQQTTHLGNFW
+159 ISRQQTIHLGNFW

-182 LLPMALILALLL
+182 LLPMALIMALLL

-209 HALEGQEQLLPLG
+209 HSLEGQEQLLPLG

-237 GGFFGINSAHPF
+237 GGFFGVNSAHPF

-267 AAAMVCTLGRYVKD
+267 PAALVCTLGRYVKD
-281 LAHSRAI
+281 TGHGRAI
-288 LIAMTIMLVLGLC
+288 LTAMALLFVLGLS
-301 LAIGQELKPDPA
+301 LSVTQEMKPDPN
-313 LAHLTSE
+313 LTQLTTQM
-320 AGNWEGKESRFGPVL
+320 GNWEGKESRFGPVL

-351 NAMHDSFAPLAGMV
+351 NAMHDSFTPLGGMV
-365 AMINMLLGEV
+365 GMFNMLLGEV

-433 VIGGITLLMPDSAT
+433 VIGGVTLLMPDAST
-447 VIGHDGPHGLSLG
+447 IIGHEGPHGLSRLIYAYASAAGNNGSAFAGLAAADSWQCIAIGLAMLLG
-460 RRQQRLRLRRLCRR
+460 RFGYIIPVLAIAG
-474 RQLAVH
+474 QLA
-480 RHRAG
+480 RAPRQETG
-485 HAARSL
+485 ESDFPIRGPLFITLLIITVLLIGGLSFLPVLALGPVAEHLSL
-491 RLHHSGAGHRR
+491 
-502 SAGPRPAP
+502 
-510 GDERRGLPN
+510 
-519 QRPALHHPADRHRA
+519 
-533 ADGGAL
+533 
-539 LPAGTGAGPGGGTPE
+539 
-554 PAGRCLLM
+554 
-562 LHTRLICVTNY
+562 
-573 SMQGAFQ
+573 MQGAF

>member
-1 MSEEPDMWQEI
+1 MWQEV

-17 FVLIVLLPAP
+17 FVLLVLLPAP
-27 LLGNYL
+27 LLGSYI

-41 RWLAPL
+41 RWLSPI

-78 FGLLFLILL
+78 FGLLFLILM

-102 NWQLAF
+102 NWELAF

-144 SAATGAAVA
+144 SAGTGATVAV
-153 IALFRG
+153 ALFRG
-159 IARQQTTHLGNFW
+159 ISRQQTIHLGNFW

-182 LLPMALILALLL
+182 LLPMALIMALLL
-194 VWQGVPQSLSAYLPF
+194 VWQGVPQTLSAYLPF
-209 HALEGQEQLLPLG
+209 HSLEGQEQLLPLG

-237 GGFFGINSAHPF
+237 GGFFGVNSAHPF

-267 AAAMVCTLGRYVKD
+267 PAALVCTLGRYVKD
-281 LAHSRAI
+281 TGHGRAI
-288 LIAMTIMLVLGLC
+288 LTAMALLFMLGLS
-301 LAIGQELKPDPA
+301 LSVTQEMKPDPN
-313 LAHLTSE
+313 LTQLTTQM
-320 AGNWEGKESRFGPVL
+320 GNWEGKESRFGPVL

-351 NAMHDSFAPLAGMV
+351 NAMHDSFTPLGSMVGMF
-365 AMINMLLGEV
+365 NMLLGEV

-433 VIGGITLLMPDSAT
+433 VIGGVTLLMPDAST
-447 VIGHDGPHGLSLG
+447 IIGHEGPHGLSRLIYAYASAAGNNGSAFAGLAAADSWQCIAIGLAMLLG
-460 RRQQRLRLRRLCRR
+460 RFGYIIPVLAIAG
-474 RQLAVH
+474 QLA
-480 RHRAG
+480 RAPRQETG
-485 HAARSL
+485 ESDFPIRGPLFITLLIITVLLIGGLSFLPVLALGPVAEHLSL
-491 RLHHSGAGHRR
+491 
-502 SAGPRPAP
+502 
-510 GDERRGLPN
+510 
-519 QRPALHHPADRHRA
+519 
-533 ADGGAL
+533 
-539 LPAGTGAGPGGGTPE
+539 
-554 PAGRCLLM
+554 
-562 LHTRLICVTNY
+562 
-573 SMQGAFQ
+573 MQGAF

>member
-1 MSEEPDMWQEI
+1 MWQEV

-17 FVLIVLLPAP
+17 FVLLVLLPAP
-27 LLGNYL
+27 LLGSYI

-41 RWLAPL
+41 RWLSPI

-78 FGLLFLILL
+78 FGLLFLILM

-102 NWQLAF
+102 NWELAF

-144 SAATGAAVA
+144 SAGTGAAVA
-153 IALFRG
+153 VALFRG
-159 IARQQTTHLGNFW
+159 ISRQQTIHLGNFW

-182 LLPMALILALLL
+182 LLPMALIMALLL

-209 HALEGQEQLLPLG
+209 HSLEGQEQLLPLG

-237 GGFFGINSAHPF
+237 GGFFGVNSAHPF

-267 AAAMVCTLGRYVKD
+267 PAALVCTLGRYVKD
-281 LAHSRAI
+281 TGHGRAI
-288 LIAMTIMLVLGLC
+288 LTAMALLFVLGLS
-301 LAIGQELKPDPA
+301 LSVTQEMRPDPN
-313 LAHLTSE
+313 LTQLTTQM
-320 AGNWEGKESRFGPVL
+320 GNWEGKESRFGPVL

-351 NAMHDSFAPLAGMV
+351 NAMHDSFTPLGGMV
-365 AMINMLLGEV
+365 GMFNMLLGEV

-433 VIGGITLLMPDSAT
+433 VIGGVTLLMPDAST
-447 VIGHDGPHGLSLG
+447 IIGHEGPHGLSRLIYAYASATGNNGSAFAGLAAADSWQCIAIGLAMLLG
-460 RRQQRLRLRRLCRR
+460 RFGYIIPVLAIAG
-474 RQLAVH
+474 QLA
-480 RHRAG
+480 RAPRQETG
-485 HAARSL
+485 ESDFPIRGPLFITLLIITVLLIGGLSFLPVLALGPVAEHLSL
-491 RLHHSGAGHRR
+491 
-502 SAGPRPAP
+502 
-510 GDERRGLPN
+510 
-519 QRPALHHPADRHRA
+519 
-533 ADGGAL
+533 
-539 LPAGTGAGPGGGTPE
+539 
-554 PAGRCLLM
+554 
-562 LHTRLICVTNY
+562 
-573 SMQGAFQ
+573 MQGAF

>member
-1 MSEEPDMWQEI
+1 MWQEV

-17 FVLIVLLPAP
+17 FVLLVLLPAP
-27 LLGNYL
+27 LLGSYI

-41 RWLAPL
+41 RWLSPI

-78 FGLLFLILL
+78 FGLLFLILM
-87 AQGLLPLNPQQLPGL
+87 AQGLLPLNPLQLPGL
-102 NWQLAF
+102 NWELAF

-144 SAATGAAVA
+144 SAGTGAAVA
-153 IALFRG
+153 VALFRG
-159 IARQQTTHLGNFW
+159 ISRQQTIHLGNFW

-182 LLPMALILALLL
+182 LLPMALIMALLL

-209 HALEGQEQLLPLG
+209 HSLEGQEQLLPLG

-237 GGFFGINSAHPF
+237 GGFFGVNSAHPF

-267 AAAMVCTLGRYVKD
+267 PAALVCTLGRYVKD
-281 LAHSRAI
+281 TGHGRAI
-288 LIAMTIMLVLGLC
+288 LTAMALLFVLGLS
-301 LAIGQELKPDPA
+301 ISVTQEMKPDPN
-313 LAHLTSE
+313 LTQLTTQV
-320 AGNWEGKESRFGPVL
+320 GNWEGKESRFGPVL

-351 NAMHDSFAPLAGMV
+351 NAMHDSFTPLGGMV
-365 AMINMLLGEV
+365 GMFNMLLGEV

-421 VASMLVMPVGVL
+421 VASMLVMPAGVL
-433 VIGGITLLMPDSAT
+433 VIGGVTLLMPDAST
-447 VIGHDGPHGLSLG
+447 IIGHEGPHGLSRLIYAYASAAGNNGSAFAGLAAADSWQCIAISLAMLLG
-460 RRQQRLRLRRLCRR
+460 RFGYIIPVLAIAG
-474 RQLAVH
+474 QLA
-480 RHRAG
+480 RAPRQETG
-485 HAARSL
+485 ESDFPIRGPLFITLLIITVLLIGGLSFLPVLALGPVAEHLSL
-491 RLHHSGAGHRR
+491 
-502 SAGPRPAP
+502 
-510 GDERRGLPN
+510 
-519 QRPALHHPADRHRA
+519 
-533 ADGGAL
+533 
-539 LPAGTGAGPGGGTPE
+539 
-554 PAGRCLLM
+554 
-562 LHTRLICVTNY
+562 
-573 SMQGAFQ
+573 MQGAF

>member
-1 MSEEPDMWQEI
+1 MWQEM

-17 FVLIVLLPAP
+17 FVLLVLLPAP

-33 YRVFEGKS
+33 YRVFEGQC
-41 RWLAPL
+41 RWLAPV
-47 ERATLACCGTDGR
+47 ERATLLCCGTDGR
-60 EQDWKSYAL
+60 EQDWKSYTL

-78 FGLLFLILL
+78 FGLLFLILM

-123 SGEASLSYF
+123 SGEVSLSYF

-153 IALFRG
+153 VAMFRG

-172 QDLVRFCLYV
+172 LDLVRFCLYV
-182 LLPMALILALLL
+182 LLPMSLILALLL

-209 HALEGQEQLLPLG
+209 HTLEGQEQLLPLG

-254 LSNWLEMVALLTL
+254 LSNWLEMVTLLTL
-267 AAAMVCTLGRYVKD
+267 AAAMVFTLGRYVKD
-281 LAHSRAI
+281 MAHSRAI
-288 LIAMTIMLVLGLC
+288 VIAMTIMLALGLFVS
-301 LAIGQELKPDPA
+301 ITQEMKLDPA
-313 LAHLTSE
+313 LTHLASE

-351 NAMHDSFAPLAGMV
+351 NAMHDSFAPLSGMV

-433 VIGGITLLMPDSAT
+433 VIGGVTLLMPDAAT
-447 VIGHDGPHGLSLG
+447 IIGHDGPHGLSRLIYAYASAAGNNGSAFAGFAAGDNWQCVAIGLAMLLG
-460 RRQQRLRLRRLCRR
+460 RFGYIIPIMAIAG
-474 RQLAVH
+474 QLA
-480 RHRAG
+480 RAPRQEISEG
-485 HAARSL
+485 DFPIR
-491 RLHHSGAGHRR
+491 
-502 SAGPRPAP
+502 GPLFITLLIITVLLI
-510 GDERRGLPN
+510 GGLSFLPVL
-519 QRPALHHPADRHRA
+519 AL
-533 ADGGAL
+533 
-539 LPAGTGAGPGGGTPE
+539 GPVAE
-554 PAGRCLLM
+554 HLM
-562 LHTRLICVTNY
+562 L
-573 SMQGAFQ
+573 GAF

>member
-1 MSEEPDMWQEI
+1 MWQEI

-17 FVLIVLLPAP
+17 FVLLVLLPAP
-27 LLGNYL
+27 LLGNYI
-33 YRVFEGKS
+33 YRVFEGKT
-41 RWLAPL
+41 RWLAPV

-78 FGLLFLILL
+78 FGLLFLILM

-102 NWQLAF
+102 SWQLAF

-153 IALFRG
+153 VALFRG
-159 IARQQTTHLGNFW
+159 IARQQTINLGNFW

-182 LLPMALILALLL
+182 LLPMSLILALVL

-209 HALEGQEQLLPLG
+209 HGVEGQEQLLPLG

-254 LSNWLEMVALLTL
+254 LSNWLEMVTLLTI
-267 AAAMVCTLGRYVKD
+267 AAAMVFTLGRYVKD
-281 LAHSRAI
+281 MAHSRAI
-288 LIAMTIMLVLGLC
+288 VIAMTIMLALGLFVS
-301 LAIGQELKPDPA
+301 ITQEMKLDPA
-313 LAHLTSE
+313 LTHLASE

-351 NAMHDSFAPLAGMV
+351 NSMHDSFAPLSGMV

-433 VIGGITLLMPDSAT
+433 VIGGVTLLMPDAST
-447 VIGHDGPHGLSLG
+447 IIGHDGPHGLSRLIYAYASAAGNNGSAFAGFAAGDNWQCIAIGLAMLLG
-460 RRQQRLRLRRLCRR
+460 RFGYIIPVLAIAG
-474 RQLAVH
+474 QLA
-480 RHRAG
+480 RAPRQETSEG
-485 HAARSL
+485 DFPI
-491 RLHHSGAGHRR
+491 SGPLFVTLLIITVLLIGGLSFLPVLAL
-502 SAGPRPAP
+502 GPVA
-510 GDERRGLPN
+510 E
-519 QRPALHHPADRHRA
+519 H
-533 ADGGAL
+533 
-539 LPAGTGAGPGGGTPE
+539 
-554 PAGRCLLM
+554 LM
-562 LHTRLICVTNY
+562 L
-573 SMQGAFQ
+573 GAF

>member
-1 MSEEPDMWQEI
+1 MWQEI

-17 FVLIVLLPAP
+17 FVLLVLLPAP
-27 LLGNYL
+27 LLGSYM

-41 RWLAPL
+41 RWLAPV

-78 FGLLFLILL
+78 FGLLFLILM

-144 SAATGAAVA
+144 SAATGATVAV
-153 IALFRG
+153 ALFRG
-159 IARQQTTHLGNFW
+159 LSRQQTIHLGNFW

-182 LLPMALILALLL
+182 LLPMALLMALLL
-194 VWQGVPQSLSAYLPF
+194 VSQGVPQSLSAYLPF

-237 GGFFGINSAHPF
+237 GGFFGVNSAHPF

-254 LSNWLEMVALLTL
+254 LSNWLEMVTLLTIP
-267 AAAMVCTLGRYVKD
+267 AALVCTLGRYVKD
-281 LAHSRAI
+281 SGHGRAI
-288 LIAMTIMLVLGLC
+288 LSAMTLLFVLGLG
-301 LAIGQELKPDPA
+301 LSVYQELQPDPA
-313 LAHLTSE
+313 LAQLTTQ

-343 TAASNGSV
+343 TSASNGSV
-351 NAMHDSFAPLAGMV
+351 NAMHDSFTPLGGMV
-365 AMINMLLGEV
+365 GMINMLLGEV
-375 VFGGVGAGIYG
+375 IFGGVGAGIYG

-433 VIGGITLLMPDSAT
+433 VIGGVTLLMPDAAT
-447 VIGHDGPHGLSLG
+447 IMGHDGPHGLSRLIYAYASAAGNNGSAFGGFAAADNWQCVAIGLAMLLG
-460 RRQQRLRLRRLCRR
+460 RFGYIIPVLAIAGQLSRASQQDAGEGDFPIRGPLFITLLIITVLLIGGLSFLPV
-474 RQLAVH
+474 LA
-480 RHRAG
+480 
-485 HAARSL
+485 L
-491 RLHHSGAGHRR
+491 
-502 SAGPRPAP
+502 GPVA
-510 GDERRGLPN
+510 EHL
-519 QRPALHHPADRHRA
+519 LIL
-533 ADGGAL
+533 GAL
-539 LPAGTGAGPGGGTPE
+539 
-554 PAGRCLLM
+554 
-562 LHTRLICVTNY
+562 
-573 SMQGAFQ
+573 